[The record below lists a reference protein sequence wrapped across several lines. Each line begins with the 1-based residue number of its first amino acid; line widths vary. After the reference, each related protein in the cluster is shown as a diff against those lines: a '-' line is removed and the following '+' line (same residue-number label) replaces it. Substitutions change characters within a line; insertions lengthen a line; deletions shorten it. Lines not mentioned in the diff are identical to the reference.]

1 VVTIKKSKPVDKI
14 VKGDKVKVDG
24 KTYEVDGHYVMI
36 DHGEN
41 QEMVIE
47 VFDSKLDKD
56 YQIRY
61 FSDRVEESMDFYEL
75 KEIVYSKI
83 EIKKIEW

>member
-1 VVTIKKSKPVDKI
+1 MVVVKSSKPVNKI

-47 VFDSKLDKD
+47 VFDKSDKD

-75 KEIVYSKI
+75 KEIVYSKV